1 MKHKF
6 TGLFITVLVASV
18 IGFGVLPVNA
28 EGGKIIVGYFP
39 AWGIYYDY
47 FVKDIDASKLTHI
60 NYAFINVKD
69 SLPVVGVTQSG
80 VGDAWADYQRA
91 ISASESVDGVGD
103 SWDQPLKGNW
113 NQIRKLKEQNPHL
126 KVLVSLGGWTWS
138 GGFSD
143 AALPENR
150 NAFVAACIDAFILG
164 NIPYD
169 PGSNTGGSG
178 AAAGIFDGIDIDWE
192 YPVCCGL
199 GTNTYRP
206 EDKQNYTDLLA
217 EFRRQLDAIDPNLLL
232 TIAAPAGPH
241 NINNLELKQF
251 QQYLNFINLMTYDYH
266 GSWDS
271 STGHL
276 APMYRASDDPFAQPG
291 WSMDETVET
300 YINMGIPED
309 QLVLGLPFYGCS
321 WTGVSAGP
329 EGNGLYQSATG
340 VGPGERGEPGMLN
353 YRSIIETYE
362 PAYTKYYH
370 TEAKVPWLYN
380 GSNFISYDDPTAIA
394 RKAEYILQENMAG
407 AMFWN
412 LMSDLK
418 GNPAPSDSL
427 LYTLWNG
434 LNSGSVTYECS
445 DGTDNDGDGLVDLND
460 PGCENAQ
467 DDDEYNVP
475 LPQYQCSDGVDNDG
489 DGLIDLEDS
498 GCENAQDDDETN
510 SSGEL
515 EWEVRIQD
523 DWGDGYCANVTVTNS
538 TNESVAWV
546 VTIDVEGTI
555 NNLWNGQYVQNH
567 NRIEV
572 QGADWNSVLHIG
584 QSTSF
589 GFCAKR
595 DQPPPQ
601 VQCSDGLDNDGDGLV
616 DLNDPGCENAQ
627 DNDETNVPPPQYQCN
642 DGVDNDGDGL
652 IDLDDP
658 GCENAQDDDE
668 YNSSGDLEVEVLI
681 QDDWGNGYRA
691 DVIIRNN
698 SAQDQDW
705 QVTLDVEGSITSLW
719 GATYEEKNGHLVL
732 DGLSWNNIVP
742 AGGTITS
749 VGFCANR

>member
-1 MKHKF
+1 MINVTKSDFPVYTIKDEQKKKGADAMKHKF
-6 TGLFITVLVASV
+6 TSLFITVLVASV
-18 IGFGVLPVNA
+18 IGFGVLPVSA

-60 NYAFINVKD
+60 NYAFINVQD
-69 SLPVVGVTQSG
+69 SLPVVGVTRSG

-91 ISASESVDGVGD
+91 MSASESVDGVGD
-103 SWDQPLKGNW
+103 RWDQSLKGNW
-113 NQIRKLKEQNPHL
+113 NQLRKLKEQNPHL

-150 NAFVAACIDAFILG
+150 NAFVRACIDAFILG

-178 AAAGIFDGIDIDWE
+178 TAAGVFDGIDIDWE

-199 GTNTYRP
+199 GSNTYRP

-251 QQYLNFINLMTYDYH
+251 PQYLNFINLMTYDYH
-266 GSWDS
+266 GSWDPR
-271 STGHL
+271 TGHL

-291 WSMDETVET
+291 LSMDETVET

-309 QLVLGLPFYGCS
+309 QLVLGLPFYGRS

-329 EGNGLYQSATG
+329 EGNGLYQGATG
-340 VGPGERGEPGMLN
+340 AGPGERGEPGMLH
-353 YRSIIETYE
+353 YCSIIETYE
-362 PAYTKYYH
+362 PTYTKYYH

-394 RKAEYILQENMAG
+394 RKAEYILRENMAG

-418 GNPAPSDSL
+418 GNPTPSDSL

-434 LNSGSVTYECS
+434 LNNGSVTYECS
-445 DGTDNDGDGLVDLND
+445 DGIDNDGDGLVDLNDPGCENAQDNDEYNVPPPQYQCNDGQDNDGDGLIDLEDPGCENAQDDDEYNSSGELEWEVRIQDDWGNGYCANVTVTNSTNESVEWAVTIDVEGTVNSLWNGQYVQNNNSIKVQGADWNRVLDAGRSTSFGFCAKRDQPPPQVQCSDGIDNDGDGLVDLND

-467 DDDEYNVP
+467 DDDEYN
-475 LPQYQCSDGVDNDG
+475 
-489 DGLIDLEDS
+489 
-498 GCENAQDDDETN
+498 

-523 DWGDGYCANVTVTNS
+523 DWGNGYCAS
-538 TNESVAWV
+538 
-546 VTIDVEGTI
+546 
-555 NNLWNGQYVQNH
+555 
-567 NRIEV
+567 
-572 QGADWNSVLHIG
+572 
-584 QSTSF
+584 
-589 GFCAKR
+589 
-595 DQPPPQ
+595 
-601 VQCSDGLDNDGDGLV
+601 
-616 DLNDPGCENAQ
+616 
-627 DNDETNVPPPQYQCN
+627 
-642 DGVDNDGDGL
+642 
-652 IDLDDP
+652 
-658 GCENAQDDDE
+658 
-668 YNSSGDLEVEVLI
+668 
-681 QDDWGNGYRA
+681 
-691 DVIIRNN
+691 VIIRNN

-705 QVTLDVEGSITSLW
+705 QVTLDVVGSITSLW
-719 GATYEEKNGHLVL
+719 GAAYEEKNGHLL
-732 DGLSWNNIVP
+732 LEGLSWNNIVP

-749 VGFCANR
+749 VGFCAKR